1 MPGMFQVSGI
11 WTAVGV
17 MLILVALY
25 LILNNALGAAGLLKT
40 LFTGWQGTLSTLQ
53 GRAA

>member
-1 MPGMFQVSGI
+1 MFQVNGI

-17 MLILVALY
+17 MLTLVALY
-25 LILNNALGAAGLLKT
+25 LILVHGSAAKSVLSA

-53 GRAA
+53 GR